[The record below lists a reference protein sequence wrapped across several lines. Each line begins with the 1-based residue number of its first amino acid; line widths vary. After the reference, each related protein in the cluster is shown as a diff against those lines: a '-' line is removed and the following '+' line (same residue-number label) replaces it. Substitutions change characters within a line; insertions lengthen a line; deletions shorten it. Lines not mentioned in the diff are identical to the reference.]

1 MKYRLF
7 YLDDE
12 LGQLEHFNHELGR
25 FFTIET
31 SRSPFEALERLREA
45 KFDAIISD
53 LHMPI
58 INGHKFYEMLRE
70 HKLNTV
76 PFFFLSSDSEQDSK
90 INCLKLG
97 AVDFL
102 SPSMSPEEK
111 YIRIFNRIN
120 DVRLVYKHLS
130 IDLKNV
136 TAYCNDVALELT
148 QIEFKILLLLL
159 KKSGG
164 VVGRDELREFI
175 WPNLK
180 VMDKTINSHL
190 TNLRAKLETENFK
203 IISIKGQG
211 ILFHVE

>member
-7 YLDDE
+7 YIDDE
-12 LGQLEHFNHELGR
+12 IGQLEHFDRELGR
-25 FFTIET
+25 FFAVET
-31 SRSPFEALERLREA
+31 SQCPFEAIERIKRA

-58 INGHKFYEMLRE
+58 INGHKFYEMLTE
-70 HKLNTV
+70 NKLNNV
-76 PFFFLSSDSEQDSK
+76 PFFFLSSDPEQDSK

-102 SPSMSPEEK
+102 SPNMSPEEK

-120 DVRLVYKHLS
+120 DVRLTFKHLS
-130 IDLKNV
+130 VDLKNV
-136 TAYCNDVALELT
+136 TAYNNDVALDLT

-159 KKSGG
+159 RKPGG
-164 VVGRDELREFI
+164 VARDEIREFI
-175 WPNLK
+175 WPGLK

-190 TNLRAKLETENFK
+190 TNLRSKVETENFK
-203 IISIKGQG
+203 IVSMKGQG
-211 ILFHVE
+211 ILFHVQ

>member
-1 MKYRLF
+1 MKYKLF

-12 LGQLEHFNHELGR
+12 LRQLEHFDRELGR
-25 FFTIET
+25 FFAIET
-31 SRSPFEALERLREA
+31 SQGPFEALDRIRDA
-45 KFDAIISD
+45 KFDAIICD

-58 INGHKFYEMLRE
+58 INGYKFFEMLTE
-70 HKLNTV
+70 NKLNNT
-76 PFFFLSSDSEQDSK
+76 PFFFLSSDPELDSK
-90 INCLKLG
+90 ISCLKLG

-111 YIRIFNRIN
+111 YIRVFNRIN
-120 DVRLVYKHLS
+120 DVKLVFKHLS

-136 TAYCNDVALELT
+136 TAYSGGVALDLT

-164 VVGRDELREFI
+164 LVGRDELREFI

-190 TNLRAKLETENFK
+190 TNLRAKIENENFK

-211 ILFHVE
+211 ILCHVQ